1 MTGEQSNHLSPS
13 EKYLKWIVIIVA
25 LAMIAYHALIVWHPL
40 FGELM
45 NQNTHL
51 GFCLVLLFLYGAGGA
66 NTVRKKVFN
75 LGATLVSLGLVIYM
89 AVNYERL
96 DMEAGF
102 PEPQDIVVGVLL
114 MTTVL
119 LLTWK
124 SFGAIFP
131 VMVLCAI
138 AYALWGHYIP
148 GVMSHP
154 PLEFGYMVS
163 SLSVGFQGIYGMLLN
178 VSVNILFL
186 LVVFGSIFEATG
198 VTRFFMEFGTLL
210 SRHLKGGAGQ
220 TAIFSSSFVGMA
232 NGVAVANVAITGS
245 FTIPV
250 MKKSGFRG
258 ECAGAIEAMAS
269 TGGQLTPP
277 IMGIAVFIMANFL
290 GVSYADLMSRALVPA
305 IAYYAIS
312 VFGVILIAS
321 REDIPLSRVPVNW
334 RTLTV
339 GAPAFIIPMSVLT
352 IILLL
357 HYSAGYAAFWGICTL
372 LFVSFLLKETRPTL
386 KALIENLVKGA
397 IMGATFGAAVACI
410 GIFVK
415 CMTLTGATT
424 KLSLLITDLSGS
436 SLLPALIL
444 TMLLSILLS
453 SSTPTVIA
461 YVVVAFLAAP
471 VLTGLGVSKVVAHFF
486 VFYFAV
492 LAAVTP
498 PVAGAAM
505 VGSQIAKAG
514 YMRTSWESFKLVAP
528 FFLLPYFIIN
538 NPIIIAGSQ
547 PLIESVMALTALL
560 IALGT
565 FMCFC
570 QKQCFSH
577 LGNGER
583 VLFLFASILAT
594 LYGIYGGT
602 VFFLGALLVTLG
614 LLGFQWRRRT
624 LLNHGQTGKVPKVS
638 PAGRDA

>member
-1 MTGEQSNHLSPS
+1 MKKDQSTPLRPP
-13 EKYLKWIVIIVA
+13 EKYFKWAMIFVA

-66 NTVRKKVFN
+66 NTARKRAFN
-75 LGATLVSLGLVIYM
+75 LGAMLISLGLVIYM

-102 PEPQDIVVGVLL
+102 PEPRDIVVGVLL
-114 MTTVL
+114 MTIVL
-119 LLTWK
+119 VLTWR
-124 SFGAIFP
+124 SFGAVFP

-138 AYALWGHYIP
+138 TYALWGQYIP

-154 PLEFGYMVS
+154 PLEFGYIVS

-186 LVVFGSIFEATG
+186 LVIFGSIFEATG

-290 GVSYADLMSRALVPA
+290 GVSYAELMSKALIPA
-305 IAYYAIS
+305 VAYYTIA
-312 VFGVILIAS
+312 VLGVILIAS
-321 REDIPLSRVPVNW
+321 REDIPLSRNTVNW
-334 RTLTV
+334 RTLAV
-339 GAPAFIIPMSVLT
+339 GAPVFIIPMSVLT

-357 HYSAGYAAFWGICTL
+357 HYSAGYAAFWGISTL
-372 LFVSFLLKETRPTL
+372 IFVSLLLKETRPTL
-386 KALIENLVKGA
+386 KALTENLVKGA
-397 IMGATFGAAVACI
+397 VLGATFGAAVGCI

-471 VLTGLGVSKVVAHFF
+471 VLTTMGVSKVVAHFF

-505 VGSQIAKAG
+505 VGSQIAKAS
-514 YMRTSWESFKLVAP
+514 YMRTSWESFKLVGP

-538 NPIIIAGSQ
+538 NPVIIAGSQ
-547 PLIESVMALTALL
+547 PVVEAVMALTALC

-570 QKQCFSH
+570 QKYCFSH
-577 LGNGER
+577 LGKGER
-583 VLFLFASILAT
+583 VLFLFAAIQAT
-594 LYGIYGGT
+594 LYGLYGHAA
-602 VFFLGALLVTLG
+602 FFAIALLLTVG
-614 LLGFQWRRRT
+614 LLAFQWRKRT
-624 LLNHGQTGKVPKVS
+624 LLNHADISKREKS
-638 PAGRDA
+638 M